1 MIHLLGT
8 YVTILCNWLILW
20 QNALYLYL
28 GRSRMCLILQETRFQ
43 VQMLKLYKSIQD
55 SSVKGAIYSNS
66 TASIHQALKSCSSPW
81 LDSSSTDRVSIE
93 IYEIQIF
100 CSVFHPIHDYMFE
113 LSFLTTLD
121 IKNDYFKGRQRW
133 HKLHKCWA
141 KFVQANC
148 DQR

>member
-1 MIHLLGT
+1 M
-8 YVTILCNWLILW
+8 
-20 QNALYLYL
+20 YLS
-28 GRSRMCLILQETRFQ
+28 RSRMCLILQETRFQ

-113 LSFLTTLD
+113 LSFLTTLN
-121 IKNDYFKGRQRW
+121 IYKDYFKSRQR
-133 HKLHKCWA
+133 LHSCASVKQS
-141 KFVQANC
+141 FVHANC
-148 DQR
+148 DWR